1 LHYKLLGFAHLG
13 SVRQFFFERVTTTVA
28 PVRFTVLA
36 DLGMARKFNL
46 SLQQLPSICARL
58 LEATREDQPAGTLLL
73 TEADMGI
80 SAAENAA
87 AAADDAA
94 RRAMRS
100 YRGALAAASRTNKRA
115 DSAPGISAETAKTG
129 EKQ

>member
-1 LHYKLLGFAHLG
+1 MHYKLLGFSHLG
-13 SVRQFFFERVTTTVA
+13 SVRQFFFERVANSVA

-36 DLGMARKFNL
+36 DLGMARKFKL

-73 TEADMGI
+73 TEADMST

-87 AAADDAA
+87 AAAENAA

-100 YRGALAAASRTNKRA
+100 QRGALAAASRTHKRV
-115 DSAPGISAETAKTG
+115 DSSHGYVS
-129 EKQ
+129 